1 MLQKIKLLLLL
12 IIAVVLLLGNTD
24 AEAKQRRKKRGS
36 AQSRGNSDTRNVR
49 APKIKYNKNR
59 KQNRRASKR
68 SRFKANYNPPVR
80 GDGNTFIPQRDLTIV
95 NEDTSTLADGENF
108 ITEEAIEVRLDG
120 ADSNWVKIA
129 EYYSVWSTQKK
140 NPYGKDN
147 FELKEPITFLLYDS
161 AAGRYTS
168 MPMKKTNQTS
178 GFGWRWGRPHLG
190 VDLDLETGDTLR
202 AAFDGIVRLAYWDGS
217 GYGNFVLIRHYN
229 GLETLYGHMSE
240 LGCEVGQYVKA
251 GDLIGWGGSTGR
263 STGPHLHYEVLYA
276 GRAIN
281 PELVYDFSNWQLRNS
296 EFTLVPKQYQTA
308 TANFRKVN
316 YHRVQ
321 SGETL
326 SSISRK
332 YRVSVSYIASLNGFG
347 RNTKIRAGQKI
358 RIH

>member
-1 MLQKIKLLLLL
+1 MLQKIKLLVLLL
-12 IIAVVLLLGNTD
+12 IAVALLLGNID
-24 AEAKQRRKKRGS
+24 VEAKQRRKKKSNS
-36 AQSRGNSDTRNVR
+36 AQRGNSDTRNVR
-49 APKIKYNKNR
+49 APKIKYPKNKKRPNKGNKRR
-59 KQNRRASKR
+59 K
-68 SRFKANYNPPVR
+68 FKASYNPPVR
-80 GDGNTFIPQRDLTIV
+80 GDGNTFVPQRDLTIV

-140 NPYGKDN
+140 NPYGKDK
-147 FELKEPITFLLYDS
+147 FELDEPITFMLYDS

-168 MPMKKTNQTS
+168 MPMRRTNQTS

-190 VDLDLETGDTLR
+190 VDLDLEIGDTVR
-202 AAFDGIVRLAYWDGS
+202 AAFDGIVRLAVWDGS
-217 GYGNFVLIRHYN
+217 GYGNFVVIRHYN
-229 GLETLYGHMSE
+229 GLETLYGHFNE
-240 LGCEVGQYVKA
+240 LGCEIGQYVKA
-251 GDLIGWGGSTGR
+251 GDLIGWGGTTGR
-263 STGPHLHYEVLYA
+263 STGPHLHFEVLYA

-281 PELVYDFSNWQLRNS
+281 PELLYDFGDWQLRNS

-326 SSISRK
+326 SAISRK
-332 YRVSVSYIASLNGFG
+332 YRVSVSYLTSLNGMG

-358 RIH
+358 RVH